1 MELIEKASF
10 DWLNKLFE
18 IVVSE
23 QDHKVLLS
31 DKNLHAMISEPKL
44 YVLPILYRVALSSL
58 MPNEH
63 YVLKDLPFYKVTR
76 LANSKARQARLKERE
91 KKR

>member
-10 DWLNKLFE
+10 DRLNKLFE

-44 YVLPILYRVALSSL
+44 YVLPILYRVAL
-58 MPNEH
+58 
-63 YVLKDLPFYKVTR
+63 
-76 LANSKARQARLKERE
+76 
-91 KKR
+91 